1 VAESGLPESLGKYE
15 VQSVLGRGA
24 MGIVYR
30 AYDPVIERVV
40 AIKVMHEH
48 LCKGNEGNE
57 GNDFAQRFQQEA
69 RAAAR
74 CPHPNI
80 VAVFDFGIEN
90 DVPYLVMELV
100 EGRELRDLLSTQQ
113 FSIRES
119 IDLVVPV
126 LSALQY
132 AHSMGVVHRDIKPAN
147 IIVLT
152 NGGVKVADFGVARLD
167 TSDLTR
173 VGYVV
178 GTPGYMSPEGA
189 RGDVVDSRS
198 DIYSTA
204 MVLLQLITGQ
214 RPNPGYQREEN
225 IPELMAA
232 AELSGEQIPELISIL
247 ETALHQSPEQRFQS
261 ARQFQNALTDWL
273 TGTADAGNARATRG
287 APAAPGQGDDEQ
299 SVSESISPELL
310 KLIEQRLASY
320 VGPMA
325 GLFVRKACRPAA
337 DLASITTELASRIP
351 NRDERNQF
359 VRALE
364 NSDVYSSTLRGTQPA
379 VRTPGAES
387 GIGAT
392 NGKPQALD
400 LTPEQ
405 IGRIITELTYFVGP
419 VASRLVHLASARAA
433 TLANLYEDLAAHIP
447 SEQDRRQFLQRTG
460 SVSPDS

>member
-1 VAESGLPESLGKYE
+1 MAESELPESLGKYE

-48 LCKGNEGNE
+48 LCKGNEGN
-57 GNDFAQRFQQEA
+57 DFAQRFQQEA

-90 DVPYLVMELV
+90 EVPYLVMELV

-119 IDLVVPV
+119 IDLAVPV

-225 IPELMAA
+225 IPELMAE
-232 AELSGEQIPELISIL
+232 AELSGGQIPSLVSIL

-273 TGTADAGNARATRG
+273 TGTADAGNARATRIG
-287 APAAPGQGDDEQ
+287 RADSGNADEGQAD
-299 SVSESISPELL
+299 SESISPELL
-310 KLIEQRLASY
+310 KLMEQRLASY

-325 GLFVRKACRPAA
+325 GVFVKKACRPAA
-337 DLASITTELASRIP
+337 DLASITTELASHIP
-351 NRDERNQF
+351 NRDERKQF
-359 VRALE
+359 LQAIE
-364 NSDVYSSTLRGTQPA
+364 KSDVYSSTLRGTQPA
-379 VRTPGAES
+379 ARAPDAQSDIDATSPNARKLELTAE
-387 GIGAT
+387 
-392 NGKPQALD
+392 QA
-400 LTPEQ
+400 
-405 IGRIITELTYFVGP
+405 GRIITELTYFVGP
-419 VASRLVHLASARAA
+419 VASRLVHLASARAS
-433 TLANLYEDLAAHIP
+433 TVANLYEDLASHIP
-447 SEQDRRQFLQRTG
+447 SEQDRQQFLQRTG
-460 SVSPDS
+460 SLLRDI